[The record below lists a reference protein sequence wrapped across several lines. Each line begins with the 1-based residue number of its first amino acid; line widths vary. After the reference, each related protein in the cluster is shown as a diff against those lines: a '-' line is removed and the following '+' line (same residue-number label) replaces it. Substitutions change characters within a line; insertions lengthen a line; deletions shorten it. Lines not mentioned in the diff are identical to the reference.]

1 MRRSL
6 TALVIGV
13 TLLLA
18 SGGVG
23 YSQDLEKA
31 WEAYEKGDYA
41 TALREYSVLAEQGHA
56 KAQLNLGLMYDN
68 GHGVTRDYK
77 EAVKWY
83 RKSAEQEYAL
93 SGVRL
98 SSAVFGP
105 PFIKTGIAHAMLS
118 T

>member
-6 TALVIGV
+6 TALVLGV

-56 KAQLNLGLMYDN
+56 KAQKNLGVMYAK
-68 GHGVTRDYK
+68 GEGVRQDYK
-77 EAVKWY
+77 EAVKWF
-83 RKSAEQEYAL
+83 RKSAEQGYAV
-93 SGVRL
+93 GQ
-98 SSAVFGP
+98 
-105 PFIKTGIAHAMLS
+105 
-118 T
+118 

>member
-1 MRRSL
+1 MKWFRKS
-6 TALVIGV
+6 
-13 TLLLA
+13 
-18 SGGVG
+18 
-23 YSQDLEKA
+23 
-31 WEAYEKGDYA
+31 
-41 TALREYSVLAEQGHA
+41 AEQGHA
-56 KAQLNLGLMYDN
+56 GAQSNLGVLYDY
-68 GHGVTRDYK
+68 GRGVTRDYK
-77 EAVKWY
+77 EAVEWF